1 MITRFFL
8 IFLIFVSFACS
19 KKENL
24 EYEKSQRIDPFA
36 VYQEG
41 LAAFEKK
48 KLFFSK

>member
-8 IFLIFVSFACS
+8 IILIFVSLACS

-41 LAAFEKK
+41 LAALKK
-48 KLFFSK
+48 IISSK